1 MKNYVKPIAKVETV
15 LPSENLSN
23 LSGWLEGAGF
33 DYKDA
38 GITTYVVVS

>member
-1 MKNYVKPIAKVETV
+1 MKNYVKPIVTIETV

-23 LSGWLEGAGF
+23 LSGWLEGAGIE
-33 DYKDA
+33 YNDA